1 MSKKIVFALFFLS
14 TISSFSY
21 AQQSAIDDVP
31 NIEITGTAQMEIIP
45 DEIYISITL
54 RERTEGRDQI
64 TIDKQEIDLKNGLKA
79 INVSLDSLFLSD
91 TESDYIKVNWGKH
104 DVVTSKKFIL
114 KVATA
119 DVVGNVFKKLDE
131 LKIQDAYIERV
142 NHSKLV
148 EFKKQMRIEA
158 IQAAKE
164 KADYLLNAIDQE
176 TGRALIVRENSPM
189 VYGNYNQM
197 NYRLN
202 EVQTV
207 SMKSDSEQTDL
218 SVQFQKIKIEASIYV
233 KFEIK

>member
-1 MSKKIVFALFFLS
+1 MSQKIIIALFLLVS
-14 TISSFSY
+14 ISNFSH
-21 AQQSAIDDVP
+21 AQQSTMDDIP

-45 DEIYISITL
+45 DQIYISITL
-54 RERTEGRDQI
+54 RERIEGRDQI

-91 TESDYIKVNWGKH
+91 TEADYIKVNWGKH

-142 NHSKLV
+142 DHSKLV

-158 IQAAKE
+158 IQAAKA
-164 KADYLLNAIDQE
+164 KADYLLNAIGQE
-176 TGRALIVRENSPM
+176 TGRALIVRENAAN
-189 VYGNYNQM
+189 VYGNSNQW

-202 EVQTV
+202 EVQSV
-207 SMKSDSEQTDL
+207 SLKSDSEERDL